1 MIIERKKVLGEK
13 ERITIF
19 YRMHYI
25 EKEKKVKHSYK

>member
-1 MIIERKKVLGEK
+1 MIIGGKKFWGEK

-25 EKEKKVKHSYK
+25 EKEKKS